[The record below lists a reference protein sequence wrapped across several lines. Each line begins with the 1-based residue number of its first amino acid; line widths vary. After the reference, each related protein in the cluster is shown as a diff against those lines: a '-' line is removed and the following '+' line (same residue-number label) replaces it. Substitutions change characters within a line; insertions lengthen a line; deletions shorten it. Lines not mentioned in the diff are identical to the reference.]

1 MKIAE
6 LLMILQI
13 FQLLRDYD
21 GSCSATLLDALM
33 KAVATESNIQLYIA
47 AFIHLGAGHDFKEF
61 LERPFKS
68 FFEHMFVQLPV
79 KLVQRFGLPSFTP
92 HFDSMQSHEHEHP
105 VDFLYRICKDAMCN
119 ARIPAGTRL
128 VRYDGCLSHTIHSS
142 HPQSHPDSIWGDI
155 CPKCGR
161 GCKNPTHMDP
171 RMGDYANNGR
181 QMWWS
186 FLSECSKEFFFMFCS
201 EYAKFVCGIHSNP
214 LLLTNTWTSTPSV
227 QSFGKRHEFNL
238 AIPFLPAFLK
248 NMDFIRLLLNHF
260 SIQETSDG
268 NGKLVPRSFMYAI
281 ANNSGDR
288 MKGAIA
294 ARLAKSLACDSGKF
308 TRSVLRR
315 VQHTPHPAK
324 IAEFKAMNAS
334 FCKDV
339 LRILKHFE
347 KADMT
352 DVFERLLEL
361 SRK

>member
-1 MKIAE
+1 
-6 LLMILQI
+6 
-13 FQLLRDYD
+13 
-21 GSCSATLLDALM
+21 
-33 KAVATESNIQLYIA
+33 
-47 AFIHLGAGHDFKEF
+47 
-61 LERPFKS
+61 
-68 FFEHMFVQLPV
+68 
-79 KLVQRFGLPSFTP
+79 
-92 HFDSMQSHEHEHP
+92 
-105 VDFLYRICKDAMCN
+105 
-119 ARIPAGTRL
+119 
-128 VRYDGCLSHTIHSS
+128 
-142 HPQSHPDSIWGDI
+142 
-155 CPKCGR
+155 
-161 GCKNPTHMDP
+161 
-171 RMGDYANNGR
+171 MGDYANNGR

-186 FLSECSKEFFFMFCS
+186 FLSECSKEFFLMFCS
-201 EYAKFVCGIHSNP
+201 EYAKFVCRIHSNP
-214 LLLTNTWTSTPSV
+214 LLLTNIWTPSP
-227 QSFGKRHEFNL
+227 QSVRKGHEFNL

-268 NGKLVPRSFMYAI
+268 NGRLVPRSVMYAI

-339 LRILKHFE
+339 LRILNHFE

-352 DVFERLLEL
+352 DIFERLIEL